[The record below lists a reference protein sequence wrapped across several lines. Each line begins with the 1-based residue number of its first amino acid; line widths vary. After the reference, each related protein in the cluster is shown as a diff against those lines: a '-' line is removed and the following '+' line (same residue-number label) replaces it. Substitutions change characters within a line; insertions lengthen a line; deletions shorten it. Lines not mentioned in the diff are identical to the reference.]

1 MKLHELYPAPGSRH
15 RKKRVGRGIGSGH
28 GTYATRG
35 IKGQKARSGGQIPPW
50 FEGGQTRLVKRL
62 PHKRGFTNIFRVEY
76 AAVNVEQLEARF
88 PAGTVVTPDLLR
100 ETGLVKKRLPI
111 KILGDGELT
120 KPLTVHAHKFSASA
134 RAKIEAAGGQVVEI
148 GLTG

>member
-134 RAKIEAAGGQVVEI
+134 RAKIEAAGGRVVEI

>member
-120 KPLTVHAHKFSASA
+120 KPLTVHAREFSASA
-134 RAKIEAAGGQVVEI
+134 RAKIEAAGGRVVEI

>member
-134 RAKIEAAGGQVVEI
+134 RAKIEAAGGRVVEI
-148 GLTG
+148 ELTG

>member
-120 KPLTVHAHKFSASA
+120 KPLVVHAHKFSASA